1 MITVSVFSVECV
13 VSDMPATA
21 QAVQGDSDRDFVVTD
36 PAPRNALYSVAED
49 AIELAEVR
57 PRTTE
62 PDSTTAAHGFDYD
75 EEPDG
80 FAASGMAWDSE
91 SGFPYRAEQE
101 ESTSL
106 LGKILTAVTSVASSG
121 VAARYAPLTGTIGV
135 EGAAS
140 DGNLEE
146 KWRALEE
153 LVPGLTRGTLLL
165 GHVEHA
171 GLGTA
176 AKTSEPLPNCERA
189 TFSTSV
195 DDQGRVTAAW
205 VDSEMPLDAPERL
218 EVSACVFMQ
227 P

>member
-1 MITVSVFSVECV
+1 VKRLAVCDIRMTVEG
-13 VSDMPATA
+13 AA
-21 QAVQGDSDRDFVVTD
+21 QDVQEDFLVTD
-36 PAPRNALYSVAED
+36 PAPRDTRYSVSQD
-49 AIELAEVR
+49 GIDLAEVR
-57 PRTTE
+57 PPRAEE
-62 PDSTTAAHGFDYD
+62 PDSTTATHGFDYD
-75 EEPDG
+75 DEPDG
-80 FAASGMAWDSE
+80 YAASGMAWDSE

-101 ESTSL
+101 ESTSV

-135 EGAAS
+135 EGAAP
-140 DGNLEE
+140 DGGLED
-146 KWRALEE
+146 KWRALEA

-171 GLGTA
+171 GLGLQAMT
-176 AKTSEPLPNCERA
+176 TCPLPNCERA

-218 EVSACVFMQ
+218 EVSACVFMH